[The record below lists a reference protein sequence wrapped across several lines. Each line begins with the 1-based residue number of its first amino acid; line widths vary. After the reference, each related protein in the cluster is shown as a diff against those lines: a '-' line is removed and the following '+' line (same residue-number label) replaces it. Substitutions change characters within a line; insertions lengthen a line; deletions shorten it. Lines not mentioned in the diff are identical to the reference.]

1 MISPEGCASI
11 LWKTAAKAADAA
23 AALGITADR
32 LQKLNLVDKVI
43 EEPLGGAHRD
53 YPELMKRLK
62 AVLEEQ
68 LRTAQDMPVDELL
81 TRRFDRIMAYG
92 QFVEK

>member
-11 LWKTAAKAADAA
+11 LWKTAEKAADAA

-32 LQKLNLVDKVI
+32 LLKLNLIDKII
-43 EEPLGGAHRD
+43 EEPIGGAHRD
-53 YPELMKRLK
+53 YPELMKRVKL
-62 AVLEEQ
+62 VIEDE
-68 LRTAQDMPVDELL
+68 LRAAQDMSIDELL

-92 QFVEK
+92 QYLDK